1 MDEVKTSVRKRTK
14 DNRLASLGKR
24 PSGQVDMPFASTMLP
39 PKKEEGRQVTK
50 SVYGIRLDRVRPD
63 PDQPRREFNDEEIR
77 SLSESI
83 KADGQL
89 QPIVVRWDEP
99 SEMYVII
106 AGEQRYRA
114 TTRAGLETIDCVVL
128 EGAATKSDIR
138 RYQLIENIFRTD
150 LKPLEKARAFQ
161 ELMDLNEWSGKELAQ
176 ALKVPQ
182 SSVTETLA
190 LLKLPEDLQEK
201 VEAEAIAPRT
211 AYEIQKL
218 GDPAKQRTLAAKV
231 TAEKLTRDQ
240 TAEAVRK
247 LKGQPTRRREP
258 QPARKRS
265 RMTGSQVFRL
275 PSGAR
280 GYLSFSDDVTDAD
293 LTAIER
299 GLASIGAIL
308 ER

>member
-24 PSGQVDMPFASTMLP
+24 PSGQVDMPFAATMLP
-39 PKKEEGRQVTK
+39 PKKEEGRQVSK
-50 SVYGIRLDRVRPD
+50 SVYSIRLDRVRPD

-99 SEMYVII
+99 SEMYIII

-114 TTRAGLETIDCVVL
+114 TRQAKLDAIDCVVL
-128 EGAATKSDIR
+128 EGSATKSDIR

-150 LKPLEKARAFQ
+150 LKPLEKARAYQ
-161 ELMDLNEWSGKELAQ
+161 ELMDLNDWTGKQLAQ

-182 SSVTETLA
+182 SSITESLA
-190 LLKLPEDLQEK
+190 LLKLPDEVREK
-201 VEAEAIAPRT
+201 VEAEEIAPRT

-218 GDPAKQRTLAAKV
+218 GDPAKQRKL
-231 TAEKLTRDQ
+231 AEKVTRDQ

-247 LKGQPTRRREP
+247 LKGQPARKPEP
-258 QPARKRS
+258 QTATKR
-265 RMTGSQVFRL
+265 RGMTGSQVFRL